1 MANVNSRKKEGP
13 NVLILWNISFDPCLL
28 LAEAWFCPENLPS
41 PFPSPAGGEGIKETS
56 PPLTPLSGVTGGD
69 SGEGDIFSSHFAANI
84 WQVWPLFKSSPTNL
98 ETKTSAPPYGLYR
111 ILIIPIFKLCLN
123 LLYFGPERPCFLN
136 QGNRVAVLFTP
147 TRRLAP

>member
-1 MANVNSRKKEGP
+1 MANVNSRKNEGP

-28 LAEAWFCPENLPS
+28 LAGAWFCPENLPS

-56 PPLTPLSGVTGGD
+56 P
-69 SGEGDIFSSHFAANI
+69 
-84 WQVWPLFKSSPTNL
+84 
-98 ETKTSAPPYGLYR
+98 PPYGLYR